1 MTKEQIN
8 QFFSF
13 IFDKQTKELTS
24 EFWQD
29 LKSPFI
35 SDPTPLIQMTEI
47 SCQNYQSESNIKKV
61 ITSKIEEDSNYAK
74 TLENWLSKIESANKI
89 EQSQSD
95 SEENDQKNEELA
107 KSKNLEK

>member
-13 IFDKQTKELTS
+13 IFDKETKELTS

-47 SCQNYQSESNIKKV
+47 SGQNYQNESNIKKV
-61 ITSKIEEDSNYAK
+61 ITSKIEEDPSYAK
-74 TLENWLSKIESANKI
+74 ILENWLFKIESANKI
-89 EQSQSD
+89 EQIKA
-95 SEENDQKNEELA
+95 EAGENDQKNEELA

>member
-1 MTKEQIN
+1 MTTEEIN

-13 IFDKQTKELTS
+13 IFDKETKELTS

-47 SCQNYQSESNIKKV
+47 SSQNYQSESSVKKV
-61 ITSKIEEDSNYAK
+61 IMSKIEEDSSYAK

-95 SEENDQKNEELA
+95 TEENNQNNQKNEELA
-107 KSKNLEK
+107 K